1 MPRKSSVKK
10 INNNPSNHK
19 HFDLSSLLIKLGI
32 SLIIMSV
39 ALFIAVFYP
48 LVFSEL
54 KYIFLRP
61 NEKTKVI
68 VESIASGDKKSEKY
82 YVKAIDPEF
91 GIFIPKIGA
100 NVSVV
105 PNISPF
111 DSKIYQQALT
121 KGVAHA
127 EGTVYPGQ
135 IGNTFIFSHSSVNIY
150 DANRYNAVFYL
161 LRKLDIDDI
170 FYLTYQGKVY
180 KYKVFDKKIVEATE
194 INYLNPNTKN
204 NQATLM
210 TCWPPGTTLKRLVV
224 LGELVSQD

>member
-1 MPRKSSVKK
+1 MLRKSSTEK
-10 INNNPSNHK
+10 ISNNPSHNK
-19 HFDLSSLLIKLGI
+19 GIDLSSLLIKLGS
-32 SLIIMSV
+32 SLIILSAV
-39 ALFIAVFYP
+39 LFITVFYP

-61 NEKTKVI
+61 NDKTRV
-68 VESIASGDKKSEKY
+68 VVDNTESDDKNINKY

-100 NVSVV
+100 NASVIPNVS
-105 PNISPF
+105 PY
-111 DSKIYQQALT
+111 DSGIYQQALT

-161 LRKLDIDDI
+161 LRKLDIDDN

-194 INYLNPNTKN
+194 ISYLNPNTVN

-224 LGELVSQD
+224 LGELVPQD